1 MKQAHYEVTCNH
13 LRDLADQSLLPG
25 DLPRHNFT
33 QGGHTS
39 EPGVHC
45 HCAVHCK
52 LCSVQ
57 CAVFSVQSIIQGSK
71 YSDPLL
77 EGLPQA
83 SMPEIG
89 QRIRLSKGDILQV
102 GAIVTKLPRSSV
114 YDDAAWDNDDPYDE
128 GDDDHDYNENFDD
141 PILDTRISVLLLLR
155 PSGSGYPP

>member
-1 MKQAHYEVTCNH
+1 M
-13 LRDLADQSLLPG
+13 
-25 DLPRHNFT
+25 
-33 QGGHTS
+33 
-39 EPGVHC
+39 
-45 HCAVHCK
+45 
-52 LCSVQ
+52 Q

-128 GDDDHDYNENFDD
+128 GDDDHDYNENYDD

-155 PSGSGYPP
+155 PPSVTLRGPPLDSETGWTGELWLNCVLLILEN